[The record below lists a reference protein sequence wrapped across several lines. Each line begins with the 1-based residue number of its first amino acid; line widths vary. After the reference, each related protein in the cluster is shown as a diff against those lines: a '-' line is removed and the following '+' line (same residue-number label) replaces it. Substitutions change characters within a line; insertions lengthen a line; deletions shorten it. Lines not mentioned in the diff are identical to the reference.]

1 MGPARN
7 IILQIALACLIPWQ
21 QNPTVSDRAGAAQ
34 ERLRSA
40 DALFNQRKFAEA
52 ATEARK
58 AREIN
63 PDLIA
68 AWRLAGLS
76 LQLAGQVA
84 DAEIEFTTA
93 LRRFPKDADLWFYLA
108 RVQYL
113 QSSLRAAESSAHH
126 ALESQPDHA
135 GAHTQ
140 LAMTL
145 EALND
150 YPNALD
156 HYRRGVELGLKLQR
170 PPTLPLVYAANLL
183 VKLNRVEEAL
193 DYFTRAE
200 AIDPQSSEI
209 RLSRGRALEKLGRFA
224 EAEKEY

>member
-1 MGPARN
+1 MTPALN
-7 IILQIALACLIPWQ
+7 IILQIALACLISWQ
-21 QNPTVSDRAGAAQ
+21 QSPTVSDHANAAQ
-34 ERLRSA
+34 EHLRRA
-40 DALFNQRKFAEA
+40 EALFNQRRFAEA

-68 AWRLAGLS
+68 TWRLAELS
-76 LQLAGQVA
+76 LQLAGHVA
-84 DAEIEFTTA
+84 EAEIEFTTA
-93 LRRFPKDADLWFYLA
+93 LQRFSKDADLWFYLA

-113 QSSLRAAESSAHH
+113 QSSLKAAESSARR

-150 YPNALD
+150 YQSALD
-156 HYRRGVELGLKLQR
+156 HYRRGVELGLKLQ
-170 PPTLPLVYAANLL
+170 
-183 VKLNRVEEAL
+183 
-193 DYFTRAE
+193 
-200 AIDPQSSEI
+200 
-209 RLSRGRALEKLGRFA
+209 
-224 EAEKEY
+224 